1 MSARND
7 FTLSPNKNGEYWLQK
22 EVIKS
27 FSRINDNHI
36 FFDVG
41 ANIGEWSNS
50 LLDIASNKKI
60 NCDVHLFEP
69 TFETYTFLKN
79 SDINKKQV
87 KLNNLALSNKTE
99 EVMLFT
105 SGSLCAVN
113 SLYKNGSLQS
123 EKIHAVTLDDYLKS
137 EKITHI
143 DLLKSDTE
151 GHDFRAMQGAEES
164 LQKGK
169 IDIWQFE
176 YNSKW
181 INSRCYLKDVFD
193 FVKDLDYVVAKISNN
208 GIEIF
213 EKWHPELERFFE
225 ANYLLIKNNSK
236 LIKEKCNYVTFD
248 RYNVLIN
255 KK

>member
-1 MSARND
+1 M
-7 FTLSPNKNGEYWLQK
+7 
-22 EVIKS
+22 
-27 FSRINDNHI
+27 
-36 FFDVG
+36 
-41 ANIGEWSNS
+41 
-50 LLDIASNKKI
+50 
-60 NCDVHLFEP
+60 FEP

-151 GHDFRAMQGAEES
+151 GHDFRAMQ
-164 LQKGK
+164 

-193 FVKDLDYVVAKISNN
+193 FVKDMDYVVAKISNN

-248 RYNVLIN
+248 RHNVLIN